1 MADEKTLHIKADVQ
15 GGDPALDAEI
25 ESAIFDEAV
34 SNAEAMKALESFIF
48 ATQEMKDKFE
58 SEQPDAEKRKPGRP
72 RIHPLPTPEE
82 EESRRKQKGL
92 NSLLDNFQKVVIAL
106 NGTNG
111 RTTKAMAVFNR
122 VIKFSAESLE
132 NYSQAQKDAQESV
145 DNTKVGDP
153 QDKEENPLPDP
164 VQTPLPDTEGMKEA
178 LDKFTD
184 NIDKFVDNFEKI
196 PYVHGSEDYLK
207 ELWKQSQDEIKNSFD
222 ELPDDLASV
231 FEDALK
237 NIEDIVRDD
246 NDELRIGSV
255 GGSKVWKEMEKEFE
269 RLKDLQQQARDTVDN
284 MANGGGGGNEP
295 PNEPP
300 QGPPDD
306 DNGGNRFSKLW
317 AGLNTGAK
325 ALQANFAAVAT
336 TGATVVGGF
345 AAVTTA
351 TILFGKL
358 LTNTARSLVQM
369 TDGFSAAVN
378 IAKAQSELAMIQAK
392 MRTANEA
399 GGELAGLEKAS
410 SNFEVAVQDFWTK
423 LTEMFGPMLKIIIDV
438 ITRIM
443 EIINVIL
450 GTLNGIFGAIG
461 TILDTIL
468 QIAEYIPFIGSI
480 ATDLRNKFTSDKIKE
495 ANSIADLNINVGEIF
510 NPTNFDLDGLDKNRS
525 KNLRKR
531 GFLQ

>member
-15 GGDPALDAEI
+15 GGDADLEAA
-25 ESAIFDEAV
+25 ESAIFNEAV

-48 ATQEMKDKFE
+48 ATEEMKDKFD
-58 SEQPDAEKRKPGRP
+58 SEQPEAEKRKPGRP

-82 EESRRKQKGL
+82 EETRRKRKGL

-132 NYSQAQKDAQESV
+132 NYSKAQKAAQETAENV
-145 DNTKVGDP
+145 
-153 QDKEENPLPDP
+153 QDS
-164 VQTPLPDTEGMKEA
+164 TEQNA
-178 LDKFTD
+178 DA
-184 NIDKFVDNFEKI
+184 EKK
-196 PYVHGSEDYLK
+196 YSDFN
-207 ELWKQSQDEIKNSFD
+207 KQAN
-222 ELPDDLASV
+222 DDLNNTNS
-231 FEDALK
+231 
-237 NIEDIVRDD
+237 
-246 NDELRIGSV
+246 
-255 GGSKVWKEMEKEFE
+255 
-269 RLKDLQQQARDTVDN
+269 
-284 MANGGGGGNEP
+284 GGGGNQP
-295 PNEPP
+295 PDPP
-300 QGPPDD
+300 SQGPPSDD

-325 ALQANFAAVAT
+325 ALGANFTAVAA

-345 AAVTTA
+345 AAVSTA

-378 IAKAQSELAMIQAK
+378 VAKAQSEIALMQAK

-399 GGELAGLEKAS
+399 GSELAQLENAS

-423 LTEMFGPMLKIIIDV
+423 LTEMFGPLISGMLDILTSILNV
-438 ITRIM
+438 V
-443 EIINVIL
+443 NVIL
-450 GTLNGIFGAIG
+450 SVINLILSGLNNLLSGFL
-461 TILDTIL
+461 TVL
-468 QIAEYIPFIGSI
+468 EYMPFIGDS
-480 ATDLRNKFTSDKIKE
+480 ATTLKKIFALQKTKD
-495 ANSIADLNINVGEIF
+495 ANDIADLNKNFGQLFDAENIGLEI
-510 NPTNFDLDGLDKNRS
+510 DEKRA
-525 KNLRKR
+525 KHLRKR